1 MTASPPRPRTHSN
14 SDIAAILAE
23 LNATV
28 IDHERLHAWASQSEI
43 PLMRA
48 VASERLTYVR
58 LAGKDASG
66 GYVVLMLL
74 EGAWERAI

>member
-1 MTASPPRPRTHSN
+1 MTASPPRPKAHSD
-14 SDIAAILAE
+14 SDIDAILAE

-28 IDHERLHAWASQSEI
+28 VDHQRLHAWVSESDI
-43 PLMRA
+43 PLARV

-66 GYVVLMLL
+66 GCVVLMLL
-74 EGAWERAI
+74 DGAWERAI